1 MSHPVIGLT
10 TYGRGEANRFS
21 LPAPYVDAV
30 RRAGGVPILLP
41 PGEAQADELL
51 KRLDGLILTG
61 GGDLDPAWYRGEPHP
76 AIYMVDPERDRAEL
90 GLVAQIRAS
99 GLPTFGICRG
109 SQVINVALG
118 GTLVEHLPDQ
128 VGESI
133 AHRLPPREP
142 TAHAVTLTPG
152 SRLADMLPAREFSA
166 PSWHHQAVRRL
177 APGLR
182 AAAQAPDG
190 TIEAIEFP
198 EHPWLIGV
206 QWHPE
211 LAADNDPVHQ
221 RLFDELVK
229 AAATRQRKRS
239 ARRRA

>member
-1 MSHPVIGLT
+1 MIGLT
-10 TYGRGEANRFS
+10 TYGRGEINRFS

-30 RRAGGVPILLP
+30 RRAGGIPILLP
-41 PGEAQADELL
+41 PGEAHADELL
-51 KRLDGLILTG
+51 GRLNGLILTG
-61 GGDLDPAWYRGEPHP
+61 GGDIDPSLYGGMPHP
-76 AIYMVDPERDRAEL
+76 TIYNLDPERDRAEL
-90 GLVAQIRAS
+90 GLVRHCLAS

-109 SQVINVALG
+109 SQIINVALG
-118 GTLVEHLPDQ
+118 GTLIEHLPDL

-152 SRLADMLPAREFSA
+152 SRLAGLLATRELTT
-166 PSWHHQAVRRL
+166 PSWHHQAVRTL
-177 APGLR
+177 ASGVN
-182 AAAQAPDG
+182 AVAQAPDG

-198 EHPWLIGV
+198 DHPWLIGV

-211 LAADNDPVHQ
+211 LAAEQDRVHQ

-229 AAATRQRKRS
+229 AAATRQQQRSSDRS
-239 ARRRA
+239 A

>member
-1 MSHPVIGLT
+1 LIGLT
-10 TYGRGEANRFS
+10 TYGRGETNRFS

-30 RRAGGVPILLP
+30 RRAGGMPLLLP
-41 PGEAQADELL
+41 SGEAHADALL
-51 KRLDGLILTG
+51 DHLDGLILTG
-61 GGDLDPAWYRGEPHP
+61 GGDLDPAWYNGAPHP
-76 AIYMVDPERDRAEL
+76 TIYMVDPERDRHEL
-90 GLVAQIRAS
+90 ALVAQTRAS

-118 GTLVEHLPDQ
+118 GTLIEHLPDL

-152 SRLADMLPAREFSA
+152 SRLAGMLATREFSA

-177 APGLR
+177 ASGLR

-190 TIEAIEFP
+190 TIEAIELP
-198 EHPWLIGV
+198 DHPWLIGV

-211 LAADNDPVHQ
+211 LAADKDPVHQ
-221 RLFDELVK
+221 QLFDELVK
-229 AAATRQRKRS
+229 AASERRRKRHV
-239 ARRRA
+239 

>member
-10 TYGRGEANRFS
+10 TYGRGEINRFS

-30 RRAGGVPILLP
+30 RRAGGIPILLP
-41 PGEAQADELL
+41 PGEAHADELL
-51 KRLDGLILTG
+51 GRLNGLILTG
-61 GGDLDPAWYRGEPHP
+61 GGDLDPVWYNGASHP
-76 AIYMVDPERDRAEL
+76 AIYLVDPERDRHEL
-90 GLVAQIRAS
+90 ALVAQTRAS

-118 GTLVEHLPDQ
+118 GTLIEHLPDL

-152 SRLADMLPAREFSA
+152 SRLADLLAARELTA
-166 PSWHHQAVRRL
+166 PSWHHQAVRKL

-182 AAAQAPDG
+182 AVAQAPDG
-190 TIEAIEFP
+190 TIEAIECP
-198 EHPWLIGV
+198 DHPWLIGV

-211 LAADNDPVHQ
+211 LAAEQDPVHQ
-221 RLFDELVK
+221 RLFDALVN
-229 AAATRQRKRS
+229 AASMRQQQRSSRRS
-239 ARRRA
+239 A